1 MKTLVVA
8 LAAGVIAFGAAGQAT
23 AAPPAPDTFIVVMN
37 ADNEVPHC
45 GPSTN
50 AARGVAIFH
59 VTNEAA
65 GTVAWQLVAEN
76 LPGTIT
82 AAHIHHASAGV
93 AGPVVQPL
101 PPSSGDESGVIWDGD
116 LHQPDAPRG
125 DPRDA
130 GRLLRQ
136 RAQHRLSE
144 WRDPRA
150 VRRPRAVAIAP
161 ADVHALAWR

>member
-101 PPSSGDESGVIWDGD
+101 PPSSGDESGVIGTGTFTNPTLLAAIRATPGAYYVNVHSTVCPSGVIRGQFGD
-116 LHQPDAPRG
+116 HGP
-125 DPRDA
+125 
-130 GRLLRQ
+130 
-136 RAQHRLSE
+136 
-144 WRDPRA
+144 
-150 VRRPRAVAIAP
+150 
-161 ADVHALAWR
+161 